1 MSIVITLLKSYAI
14 WLYVLFAIIALFAL
28 RSILKART
36 EIRQSIFTLEKE
48 VSRNRIYRGAA
59 FIAVMVLL
67 SAALFAVTHYV
78 EAVTPPPSEGTATP
92 TGFLR
97 ATPTPSEDEI
107 TPTPT
112 AEPTLVRP
120 TRQAVPT
127 AVPITPTATAAPA
140 PQCATP
146 GVNLTAPGENAVLS
160 GVFQVTGTAS
170 IGDFWYYKIEIG
182 VGHNP
187 TDWSVIG
194 DLNYSPVSGGVLGT
208 VNAAAFA
215 PGPYTL
221 RLVVVDRTG
230 NFPEPCPVHVTFTQ

>member
-14 WLYVLFAIIALFAL
+14 WLYILFAIIALFAV

-48 VSRNRIYRGAA
+48 VARNRIYRGVAV
-59 FIAVMVLL
+59 VMVMALL
-67 SAALFAVTHYV
+67 CGALFAVTHYV
-78 EAVTPPPSEGTATP
+78 EPVTLPPGERTATP

-97 ATPTPSEDEI
+97 ATPTSSEDEI
-107 TPTPT
+107 TPTPSP
-112 AEPTLVRP
+112 EPTLVRP
-120 TRQAVPT
+120 TRQPIPT
-127 AVPITPTATAAPA
+127 AVPVTPTATAAPA
-140 PQCATP
+140 PLCPTP
-146 GVNLTAPGENAVLS
+146 GVNLTAPGENAALS
-160 GVFQVTGTAS
+160 GAFQVVGTAS
-170 IGDFWYYKIEIG
+170 IPDFWYYKIEIG

-194 DLNYSPVSGGVLGT
+194 ELQYAPVTGGVLGT

>member
-1 MSIVITLLKSYAI
+1 MYIVITLLKSYAI

-28 RSILKART
+28 RSILRARA

-48 VSRNRIYRGAA
+48 VARNRIYRSLGVVVGMA
-59 FIAVMVLL
+59 LL

-78 EAVTPPPSEGTATP
+78 EPATPPPSERTATP

-97 ATPTPSEDEI
+97 ATPTPSEDEM

-112 AEPTLVRP
+112 PEPTLVRP
-120 TRQAVPT
+120 TRRPIPT
-127 AVPITPTATAAPA
+127 AVPVTPTATAAPA
-140 PQCATP
+140 PLCPTA
-146 GVNLTAPGENAVLS
+146 GVNLTAPGENALLS
-160 GVFQVTGTAS
+160 GVVQITGTAM
-170 IGDFWYYKIEIG
+170 IPDFWYYKIEIG

-187 TDWSVIG
+187 GSWSVVG
-194 DLNYSPVSGGVLGT
+194 DLQYSSVSGGLLAT

-215 PGPYTL
+215 PGQYTL

-230 NFPEPCPVHVTFTQ
+230 NFPEPCPVHVTFAQ